1 MLSIESLNAER
12 IRLQLAANAGLSM
25 PVAGM
30 LVWAALGGAVFVL
43 DYQTWM
49 LTACMAL
56 GMIFPIAILLQKP
69 LRSPFF
75 KAKSALNGVLA
86 PAVITANLHWPVT
99 VMIIQQAPEL
109 FPVAFGLSTAPIW
122 AVVGW
127 QYKSVVGYL
136 HLALRVPLVVAAAT
150 AITDPALACAVIAF
164 GVAAVYLTSA
174 IAFAIEVGGR
184 RRAAEPAIS

>member
-1 MLSIESLNAER
+1 MLSIDSLNAER

-25 PVAGM
+25 PVSGM
-30 LVWAALGGAVFVL
+30 LVWAALGGAAFFL
-43 DYQTWM
+43 DYQAWIPI
-49 LTACMAL
+49 ACMGL

-75 KAKSALNGVLA
+75 KAKSPLNGVLA

-99 VMIIQQAPEL
+99 IMIIQQAPEL

-136 HLALRVPLVVAAAT
+136 HLGLRVPLVIAAAT
-150 AITDPALACAVIAF
+150 AIPDPARACAVIAF
-164 GVAAVYLTSA
+164 GVAGVYLVSA
-174 IAFAIEVGGR
+174 IAFAMEVAAR
-184 RRAAEPAIS
+184 RRMAEPTFA